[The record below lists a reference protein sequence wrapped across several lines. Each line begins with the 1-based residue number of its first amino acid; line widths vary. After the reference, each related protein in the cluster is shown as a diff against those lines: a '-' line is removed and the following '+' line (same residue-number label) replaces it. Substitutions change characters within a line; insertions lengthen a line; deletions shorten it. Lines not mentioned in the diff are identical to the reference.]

1 MDQNTLGDLVFQVK
15 HRTLDYLKAAR
26 LNVDLSDV
34 EDIRTTCPLCG
45 RIAHVMTPAPGSPE
59 PSWECMF
66 CDRKGNAVDYAQH
79 YFGLRRNQAIVEVC
93 RKLGVRITKLDTVD
107 AAELMEMELEPQV
120 ELIEGM
126 MAPGLYVLAGASK
139 IGKSWLVL
147 QIAHCV
153 SMGLPLW
160 DRKTQRSEVL
170 YLALEDTPRR
180 LRKRLLRVCNGE
192 TGLICFATEAE
203 MLGMGFEEQVI
214 DHLRKHEQVKLV
226 IVDTLIKVRA
236 MSSQRNAYADDYA
249 TMTSFKRLADRF
261 GVTFLIVH
269 HTRKQEARDI
279 MDMIS
284 GTTGLMGCADGA
296 LVLERPTRRLPQ
308 GSISMTGRDFQDA
321 KMSLRQDPETMCWE
335 FEGYADELTEEPED
349 PLLSAVGKLAARDGI
364 WKGTAEQLVRVLRE
378 TDPKLDIRP
387 NVLTRRLNVMAQELQ
402 ERYGVLYSRKRNAE
416 GKHLILKSAEAM
428 TDLSDVS
435 DP

>member
-66 CDRKGNAVDYAQH
+66 CDRKGNAIDYAQH

-120 ELIEGM
+120 ELIERM
-126 MAPGLYVLAGASK
+126 MAPGLYILAGASK

-192 TGLICFATEAE
+192 TGLIWFATEAE

-236 MSSQRNAYADDYA
+236 MSSQRNAYAD
-249 TMTSFKRLADRF
+249 
-261 GVTFLIVH
+261 
-269 HTRKQEARDI
+269 
-279 MDMIS
+279 
-284 GTTGLMGCADGA
+284 
-296 LVLERPTRRLPQ
+296 
-308 GSISMTGRDFQDA
+308 
-321 KMSLRQDPETMCWE
+321 
-335 FEGYADELTEEPED
+335 ELTEEPED
-349 PLLSAVGKLAARDGI
+349 PLLSAVGRLVARDGL

-387 NVLTRRLNVMAQELQ
+387 NVLTRRLNVMEQELQ

-416 GKHLILKSAEAM
+416 GKYLVLKPVEAM